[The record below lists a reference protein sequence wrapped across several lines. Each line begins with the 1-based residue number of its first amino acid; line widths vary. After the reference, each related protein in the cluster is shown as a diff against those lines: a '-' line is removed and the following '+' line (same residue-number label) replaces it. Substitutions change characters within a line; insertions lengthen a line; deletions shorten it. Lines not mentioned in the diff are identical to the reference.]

1 MGNKG
6 RWEYLRAI
14 YERYRKAGRKAKKG
28 DLERVL
34 CQHGLSPQVCDSLA
48 EWTAAGEAA
57 DTTGAAVRLKALLPL
72 WLPWIRK
79 RFRVRPEIA
88 KQLLKI
94 SPRQMDRRLKA
105 QKTQRRRRIYGRTKP
120 GYLLK
125 HHIPVKTDRWD
136 VATPGFTEV
145 DLVSH
150 SGNSAS
156 GEFAHTLNV
165 TDMHSTWTES
175 RAVLGR
181 GEEAVQRALNEI
193 ATVLPF
199 PLLGVDSDNGSEFIN
214 WHLQGWCEQQHM
226 QLTRGRPY
234 KKDDNAHIE
243 QKNWTQ
249 VRKLLAWDRYDTHE
263 AVAAMN
269 DLYGQELRLWLNLF
283 LPSVKLVKKVRV
295 GSRVRRIYEAARTPF
310 ERVREC
316 AQADPEQVAKLEELR
331 KRLDPFQLSRIIDR
345 KLDRIGRL
353 ANRRLSPKVEQQTV
367 GEPANQRGRPTAV
380 ERPLAPQAWKSL
392 RDFHFPTAAT
402 TTNLRLHFQ
411 CLDNRSYGYIL
422 KWLDR
427 QSALNL
433 PLAPRTGFRNSPA
446 WLSVS
451 LFSHCLGVLRRNG
464 APRKIPLLR
473 SSAPLRQKRPVGF
486 VAEHA
491 EQSRSETFL
500 RFLRHQH
507 NSSFGNWRH
516 CLPSFPRHH
525 GQAARYACDCAAP
538 PR

>member
-1 MGNKG
+1 LGNKG

-14 YERYRKAGRKAKKG
+14 YERYRKAGRKAKKVILSEFCANTG
-28 DLERVL
+28 YHRKYAIRLLNGPRPEKRRARRERRR
-34 CQHGLSPQVCDSLA
+34 GLSYSPETLA
-48 EWTAAGEAA
+48 LLTAVWEAAGYPWS
-57 DTTGAAVRLKALLPL
+57 VRLKALLPL

-79 RFRVRPEIA
+79 RFRVRPEIE

-94 SPRQMDRRLKA
+94 SARQMDRRLKA

-150 SGNSAS
+150 SGHSAS

-165 TDMHSTWTES
+165 TDIHSTWTES

-214 WHLQGWCEQQHM
+214 WHLKGWCEQKHI

-243 QKNWTQ
+243 QKNWTH

-283 LPSVKLVKKVRV
+283 LSSVKLLKKVRV
-295 GSRVRRIYEAARTPF
+295 GSRVRRVYDAARTPF

-316 AQADPEQVAKLEELR
+316 VQADPEKVAQLGELR
-331 KRLDPFQLSRIIDR
+331 KRLDPFQLSRIIER
-345 KLDRIGRL
+345 KLERIGRL
-353 ANRRLSPKVEQQTV
+353 ANRRLSPKAEHQTV
-367 GEPANQRGRPTAV
+367 TESAQPTRRANGCGKAAALGNPANYAGF
-380 ERPLAPQAWKSL
+380 PLSHSPNNNKPSVT
-392 RDFHFPTAAT
+392 FPMSRQHQ
-402 TTNLRLHFQ
+402 LRLH
-411 CLDNRSYGYIL
+411 S
-422 KWLDR
+422 
-427 QSALNL
+427 
-433 PLAPRTGFRNSPA
+433 
-446 WLSVS
+446 
-451 LFSHCLGVLRRNG
+451 
-464 APRKIPLLR
+464 
-473 SSAPLRQKRPVGF
+473 
-486 VAEHA
+486 
-491 EQSRSETFL
+491 
-500 RFLRHQH
+500 
-507 NSSFGNWRH
+507 
-516 CLPSFPRHH
+516 
-525 GQAARYACDCAAP
+525 
-538 PR
+538 